1 MIRALAAVSFVGVAL
16 TFVQPIAGQTVPA
29 ACPTPPRILTSTAP
43 NIFNEQQEQW
53 LGDAMADQL
62 ESRYTP
68 AKDVAENAYLEQI
81 GTRLLAV
88 LPPTHTKFHFVLVDS
103 VEINGFS
110 LAGGRVYITRKLV
123 ANAHNED
130 EVAGVIA
137 HEMGH
142 ILSHQFAIETTADM
156 KRLLGVTSV
165 GDRADIYAK
174 FQQC

>member
-1 MIRALAAVSFVGVAL
+1 
-16 TFVQPIAGQTVPA
+16 
-29 ACPTPPRILTSTAP
+29 
-43 NIFNEQQEQW
+43 
-53 LGDAMADQL
+53 MADLL

-88 LPPTHTKFHFVLVDS
+88 LPPTHIKFHFVLVDS

-142 ILSHQFAIETTADM
+142 ILSHQFANENDSRYETSAGSHQRWRPGGHLREVPTVL
-156 KRLLGVTSV
+156 RWRTSTWEV
-165 GDRADIYAK
+165 RCGSPHSSKEGRTW
-174 FQQC
+174 FC